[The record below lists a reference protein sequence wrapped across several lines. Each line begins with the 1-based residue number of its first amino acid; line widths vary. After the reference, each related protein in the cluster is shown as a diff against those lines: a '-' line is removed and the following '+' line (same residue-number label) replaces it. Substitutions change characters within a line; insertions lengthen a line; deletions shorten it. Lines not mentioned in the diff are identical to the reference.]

1 MNGLGEGVIGERLLH
16 LDGLVGVDES
26 VHVGRHVGTEI
37 TAEVSDTVMLCAYVP
52 W

>member
-1 MNGLGEGVIGERLLH
+1 MHSLRECVIGERLLH

-26 VHVGRHVGTEI
+26 VHVGRHGGTEI

>member
-1 MNGLGEGVIGERLLH
+1 MNSLGEGVIGKRLLH
-16 LDGLVGVDES
+16 LDGFVGVDES
-26 VHVGRHVGTEI
+26 VHVGRHGGTEI

>member
-1 MNGLGEGVIGERLLH
+1 MHSLREGVIGERLLH
-16 LDGLVGVDES
+16 LDGLVGVDEF
-26 VHVGRHVGTEI
+26 VHVGRHDGSKI

>member
-1 MNGLGEGVIGERLLH
+1 MNSLGEGIIVERLLH
-16 LDGLVGVDES
+16 LDGLVGVNKS
-26 VHVGRHVGTEI
+26 VHVGRHGGTEI